1 MAIVGILQQMLGG
14 DPSDDEGD
22 PAILDGAL
30 AAFLDFGIKRTSM
43 NEVAKRSGVS
53 PATLYRRYSSK
64 NAVVQAVGLREAVR
78 FVEAVD
84 ARIDRSAPVEEQV
97 TEGFVAFAT
106 TLANNRLLRRLLTT
120 EPDVVLPFL
129 TTNAGPLLAVGRA
142 YLAADLRVMQQSGG
156 LPEYDADYVAEI
168 LARLALS
175 LALTPDGLIP
185 IDDDAA
191 ARDFARAHI
200 GALVRVAPI
209 SVE

>member
-30 AAFLDFGIKRTSM
+30 EAFLDFGIKRTSM

-64 NAVVQAVGLREAVR
+64 NAVVQAVGLREAGR

-84 ARIDRSAPVEEQV
+84 ARIDRSAPIEEQV

-142 YLAADLRVMQQSGG
+142 YLAADLREMQATGG

-200 GALVRVAPI
+200 GALVRVGSI
-209 SVE
+209 SVD

>member
-14 DPSDDEGD
+14 DPSADEGD

-84 ARIDRSAPVEEQV
+84 ARIDRSAPAEEQV

-129 TTNAGPLLAVGRA
+129 TTNAGPLLGVGRA
-142 YLAADLRVMQQSGG
+142 YLAGYLRDMQASGA
-156 LPEYDADYVAEI
+156 LPDYDADYVAEI

-185 IDDDAA
+185 IADDAA
-191 ARDFARAHI
+191 AREFARAHI
-200 GALVRVAPI
+200 GALVRVG
-209 SVE
+209 S

>member
-156 LPEYDADYVAEI
+156 LPEYDVDYVAEI

-200 GALVRVAPI
+200 GALVRVAPL